1 MELLPSGC
9 TREASCV
16 ILHRPRSERE
26 SRSRVN
32 EGMKRIIKFA
42 IETRKKMSF
51 LAKDALALE
60 SSLRAGTLD
69 EIPLPKETLPH
80 VTNPPEVRRNANG

>member
-51 LAKDALALE
+51 LAKDALAWGFL
-60 SSLRAGTLD
+60 LWGGALD
-69 EIPLPKETLPH
+69 NIPLSKETFPL
-80 VTNPPEVRRNANG
+80 VRNPPDVRMNANG